1 MFNWF
6 PYHLLLQKYP
16 RKALYVS
23 LRSAIWAVLKPSH
36 CNFWV
41 SILSLC
47 HNSHSAPNVPIF
59 RLSNCLI
66 QGVECESMPINR
78 IGSSNSW
85 SRPSAASQTRKFVL
99 SGALSVCLGIIQL
112 TNKFLLPHNGL
123 TCMCI
128 LRAALSSHIYYQGG
142 VERKHVRSPTRQNL
156 ERGWVSGGKLF
167 TKKKGLII

>member
-36 CNFWV
+36 CNFCV
-41 SILSLC
+41 SILSLMC
-47 HNSHSAPNVPIF
+47 HSSHSEPNVPIF

-66 QGVECESMPINR
+66 QGMECESMPINR

-85 SRPSAASQTRKFVL
+85 SRPSAARRGNLCCLVLCRSALASSNSQTSSCCHTMVWP
-99 SGALSVCLGIIQL
+99 VCVYYGQ
-112 TNKFLLPHNGL
+112 P
-123 TCMCI
+123 CP
-128 LRAALSSHIYYQGG
+128 HIYITREGLKENMSG
-142 VERKHVRSPTRQNL
+142 VLPGRI
-156 ERGWVSGGKLF
+156 W
-167 TKKKGLII
+167 KGVG

>member
-16 RKALYVS
+16 RKALYVT

-36 CNFWV
+36 CSFWV

-47 HNSHSAPNVPIF
+47 HNSHSEPNVPIF

-66 QGVECESMPINR
+66 QGMECESMPINR

-112 TNKFLLPHNGL
+112 T
-123 TCMCI
+123 T
-128 LRAALSSHIYYQGG
+128 SSCCHTMVWPVCVYYGQPCPHIYITREGLKENMSG
-142 VERKHVRSPTRQNL
+142 VLPGRI
-156 ERGWVSGGKLF
+156 W
-167 TKKKGLII
+167 KGVG

>member
-36 CNFWV
+36 CNFCV

-47 HNSHSAPNVPIF
+47 HSSHSEPNVPIF

-66 QGVECESMPINR
+66 QGMECESMPINR

-85 SRPSAASQTRKFVL
+85 SRPSAARRGNLCCLVLCRSALASSNSQQVL
-99 SGALSVCLGIIQL
+99 AATQWFDLYVYITGSLVL
-112 TNKFLLPHNGL
+112 TYILPG
-123 TCMCI
+123 
-128 LRAALSSHIYYQGG
+128 
-142 VERKHVRSPTRQNL
+142 
-156 ERGWVSGGKLF
+156 RGWKKTCQESYQAESG
-167 TKKKGLII
+167 KGLGKWWKTFH